1 MSEAHDTWDQ
11 LVRSV
16 DFNRYLSTLF
26 VPRALRDELCAL
38 YAFNHEVAR
47 TAETVSQPIA
57 GQIRLQWW
65 RDRIAELYRG
75 SVIDH
80 RLVEALGRVIE
91 ARALPRELFD
101 DLIDAREHDLEEA
114 PFPTLESLEDY
125 ADATSGHVMR
135 LAGRI
140 LGAGDTLD
148 ADARSL
154 GIAYA
159 LTGLCRALPHHAA
172 RRRLMLPADRIVAY
186 GVSIEAIFSG
196 TAGQGLRPLI
206 EDMTRRAQVHLDA
219 CRGHHTA
226 RRVLP
231 ALLPASLVPLYVRKL
246 TTPGFDV
253 FRDPNEI
260 SIPRRQLAMLG
271 AMIRG
276 GI

>member
-1 MSEAHDTWDQ
+1 MPKSQDTWDQ

-26 VPRALRDELCAL
+26 VPQQQRAELNVL

-75 SVIDH
+75 AAIDH
-80 RLVEALGRVIE
+80 GLVEALGSVI
-91 ARALPRELFD
+91 AAHALPRELFD

-125 ADATSGHVMR
+125 ADATSGHVKR
-135 LAGRI
+135 LAARI
-140 LGAGDTLD
+140 LGGGATLD

-159 LTGLCRALPHHAA
+159 LTGLCRALPYHAA
-172 RRRLMLPADRIVAY
+172 RRRLMLPADRLVAA
-186 GVSIEAIFSG
+186 GLSIEAVFSG
-196 TAGQGLRPLI
+196 TAGQGVRPLI
-206 EDMTRRAQVHLDA
+206 DDVARRARFHLDA
-219 CRGHHTA
+219 SRGHRIA
-226 RRVLP
+226 RSVLP
-231 ALLPASLVPLYVRKL
+231 ALLPASHVPLYLRKL
-246 TTPGFDV
+246 TKPGFDV
-253 FRDPNEI
+253 FRDSNEI
-260 SIPRRQLAMLG
+260 SVPRRQLAMLG
-271 AMIRG
+271 ATIRRG
-276 GI
+276 F